1 MANSVK
7 LTLIVFFLYLIP
19 NQARSQGVSFSYLIP
34 TNGYI
39 SAPVSPFSLRGIGLE
54 FGDYLGVTTGGTL
67 YYMSGL
73 SMEDLPFAN
82 DKPFTGPHFS
92 VLVPAQLYIRLPGK
106 LVETKLYGGGFGL
119 WHMNPRLNYGNIDR
133 AIAEFEG
140 WDVSTANFEQEV
152 DLGGGW
158 MAGIGFEFFVSDD
171 FSLTAEVQ
179 YLSGSN
185 KTALTGTYSGGVIG
199 GTISSTDVNYED
211 ASILI
216 EGIEISLGANF

>member
-92 VLVPAQLYIRLPGK
+92 VLVPAQLTFDY
-106 LVETKLYGGGFGL
+106 LVNWWKQSSMEEVL
-119 WHMNPRLNYGNIDR
+119 
-133 AIAEFEG
+133 
-140 WDVSTANFEQEV
+140 VS
-152 DLGGGW
+152 
-158 MAGIGFEFFVSDD
+158 
-171 FSLTAEVQ
+171 
-179 YLSGSN
+179 
-185 KTALTGTYSGGVIG
+185 GT
-199 GTISSTDVNYED
+199 
-211 ASILI
+211 SILD
-216 EGIEISLGANF
+216 